1 MIAPTLL
8 LAALL
13 AASTEPASAPD
24 RVVRGEAFDVRT
36 GDLVYREVHH
46 ETWLDGRLLRSSVD
60 YLTTTGEPISRKWIV
75 PRTLPWA
82 PGYEILDRRSAAR
95 EAALPAGSQIDLAWQ
110 RGERSTVRHGRADL
124 DDTVVVDAGLYPF
137 VAANWQRLLGGEAL
151 TLRIPVPWRLALY
164 DFRLRRVEGDDTSR
178 VTFELAAS
186 SFMVRLVLDP
196 IRLVYDAAD
205 RTLLEQIGRTGI
217 ADDAGDP
224 IVARVVY
231 EGGAPLAPPDR
242 SKPAEP

>member
-1 MIAPTLL
+1 
-8 LAALL
+8 
-13 AASTEPASAPD
+13 
-24 RVVRGEAFDVRT
+24 
-36 GDLVYREVHH
+36 
-46 ETWLDGRLLRSSVD
+46 
-60 YLTTTGEPISRKWIV
+60 
-75 PRTLPWA
+75 
-82 PGYEILDRRSAAR
+82 
-95 EAALPAGSQIDLAWQ
+95 
-110 RGERSTVRHGRADL
+110 
-124 DDTVVVDAGLYPF
+124 
-137 VAANWQRLLGGEAL
+137 
-151 TLRIPVPWRLALY
+151 
-164 DFRLRRVEGDDTSR
+164 

-186 SFMVRLVLDP
+186 SFVVRLVLDP